1 MSGSIQSKELLF
13 SVTRDDCDWAEFR
26 GSGPGGQH
34 RNKVAT
40 AIRVVHRASGA
51 IGQASD
57 DRSQLTNRR
66 EAFRRMAETKEFK
79 AWLRFETARRL
90 GSNMLR
96 FDNSKWSLDQVIA
109 AMKDEANLKFEIR
122 DFAGRWMEVGE

>member
-1 MSGSIQSKELLF
+1 
-13 SVTRDDCDWAEFR
+13 
-26 GSGPGGQH
+26 
-34 RNKVAT
+34 
-40 AIRVVHRASGA
+40 
-51 IGQASD
+51 
-57 DRSQLTNRR
+57 
-66 EAFRRMAETKEFK
+66 MAETKEFK